1 MLGIRLVCQLRGERL
16 AANTIRRLC
25 YLTEVAK
32 LKKSILLLLVL
43 CLSIPLTPFL
53 ASGTAVADDPVDVEL
68 ISVDFRSSF
77 GGTIPITGEVFVMT
91 PRVKNI
97 SDTQDYHVKAVFGYA
112 FDKDKYDCPLE
123 WPYDVKKYPES
134 PSTQSQEI
142 DWANYE
148 YWEQEFPFETPLLEP
163 VFETPV
169 ERLSVVDLPFLLE
182 TDRDA
187 NPGEYNVPYV
197 IFYREWTDENGDGKC
212 DAGDT
217 YGDWQHISRLKTI
230 LLAYGLGQDSFVDV
244 DETVVWVDLDNDRE
258 LDWVGQDQDGNWND
272 DENENGYMD
281 PGEGEVRGAIDP
293 GESFY
298 VTLKMKNKGTYAAT
312 NIQVKLAYE
321 ETRPETDVTTDYIVQ
336 LFSELLGIDV
346 SGLIQNG
353 GEESSEY
360 QNEMP
365 FTPVRDSV
373 EFIQALEPG
382 EEAEAVFSLK
392 ATSSAQS
399 DLYNVPVSILFQ
411 NDLGLDE
418 PVVMDMVGIEVGGT
432 PRFEIA
438 GVTTDPSTVR
448 AGDRYTVE
456 IQLENIGSQAAKSVS
471 VRLFDGEEEVAQ
483 EQFLGSMEPGSI
495 GIAIFDAK
503 AGQEG
508 LTELGVE
515 IDYLQESDGVFTPV
529 TVQARNV
536 KLDVLPEAG
545 ISTLTWVLVAL
556 VVIAAVVLGIV
567 FWRRRSKGEEDEGE
581 WGGPQDGLWGGG
593 PQNKEWMARAEGE
606 KAGAQSDV
614 VASHVEESVVEL
626 AAETACSTDEASTET
641 YRVRIVKPKETPAPV
656 VIGEPLVQP
665 VQYDEEEVES
675 SPEERGRLRRMF
687 GWMRPRR
694 PFKRSAVA
702 ESAEVAEPVVIEEP
716 VVQVVQ
722 YEEEG
727 AESSTE
733 KQGRLRRM
741 SRWMRSKRPFIVS
754 WENVPWAHGTEV
766 GTPDPENGAQWSPN
780 SRIGGLA
787 KDRLMRQDVRA
798 DNPEGEV
805 AAG

>member
-16 AANTIRRLC
+16 AANTVRRLC

-43 CLSIPLTPFL
+43 CLSIPLTSFL
-53 ASGTAVADDPVDVEL
+53 ASDTAVADDPVNVEL
-68 ISVDFRSSF
+68 VSVDFRPSPTA
-77 GGTIPITGEVFVMT
+77 GGVFVMT

-97 SDTQDYHVKAVFGYA
+97 SATQDYHVKAVFGYA

-123 WPYDVKKYPES
+123 WPYDVNKYPES
-134 PSTQSQEI
+134 SSTQSQEI
-142 DWANYE
+142 DWAKYQD
-148 YWEQEFPFETPLLEP
+148 WEEDYPFETPLLHP
-163 VFETPV
+163 VFETSV
-169 ERLSVVDLPFLLE
+169 ESLTVVDLPLLLE
-182 TDRDA
+182 TNRDV

-197 IFYREWTDENGDGKC
+197 IFYREWITDRNGDGEC
-212 DAGDT
+212 DAGDE

-230 LLAYGLGQDSFVDV
+230 DLRPAQGQDSFVDV
-244 DETVVWVDLDNDRE
+244 DETIVWVDLDNDRE
-258 LDWVGQDQDGNWND
+258 LDWVGQDEDGNWND
-272 DENENGYMD
+272 DANENGYMD

-298 VTLKMKNKGTYAAT
+298 VTLRIENKGTYAAT

-321 ETRPETDVTTDYIVQ
+321 ETRPQGDESLDYIVDA
-336 LFSELLGIDV
+336 LSDLLGMDV
-346 SGLIQNG
+346 SALLG
-353 GEESSEY
+353 GQEPTSEY
-360 QNEMP
+360 QGEAP

-411 NDLGLDE
+411 DDAGNDA
-418 PVVMDMVGIEVGGT
+418 PVVVNMVGIEVGGT

-448 AGDRYTVE
+448 AGDRYTIEV
-456 IQLENIGSQAAKSVS
+456 QLENIGSQVAKSVS

-529 TVQARNV
+529 TVQARSV

-545 ISTLTWVLVAL
+545 ISTLTWVVVAV

-567 FWRRRSKGEEDEGE
+567 LWRRRSKGEEDEGE

-606 KAGAQSDV
+606 KVGAQSDV
-614 VASHVEESVVEL
+614 VASHVEESVTGL
-626 AAETACSTDEASTET
+626 AAETACSTDEASAET

-665 VQYDEEEVES
+665 AEYEEEEAQS

-702 ESAEVAEPVVIEEP
+702 ESAEVADPVIIEPAI
-716 VVQVVQ
+716 QAVQ
-722 YEEEG
+722 YEGEE

-733 KQGRLRRM
+733 KRGKLRRM
-741 SRWMRSKRPFIVS
+741 SSWMRSKRPFIVS
-754 WENVPWAHGTEV
+754 WENVPWSRETRL
-766 GTPDPENGAQWSPN
+766 TSENGEQWSPN